1 MQLTTASTERE
12 TLRVEIEKQKKSLLD
27 EFNKSKAIEIAQI
40 QRDYEARIEVKNEQI
55 LAEQD
60 RAFKEA
66 KEKEVRDEMRVSQE
80 AA

>member
-60 RAFKEA
+60 RALKEA